1 MILRGAS
8 WVPEVASLRIA
19 GMLAEG
25 SDARL
30 RRQQPLWRRLTG
42 VRLVAVVVTAG
53 MIFAGIG
60 GGISLSGVAR
70 TAGALAVRVSLTEGV
85 SVAPGQDFSLAVTVT
100 NQDTQEAP
108 ATRVEVFSKNT
119 ALENS
124 TALSEWLA
132 DNSMPSSGIRSLGTV
147 DVPTIAGG
155 ESATVT
161 LAVAASKTRWASSWG
176 VRGLAAEVQLG
187 DEQVALGHGSL
198 VFAGDNAPGSTGLIT
213 VLPVVAPASADG
225 IIPVDELG
233 ALTADTGVLSRQLTF
248 ALTHNVAL
256 AVDPRIIA
264 SIHSAGND
272 APASAKNWLTLL
284 RNLPRSSFLL
294 GYGDVD
300 LTAETQAGM
309 TTLLSPGFSDLPN
322 MAPFIPTPVAPTET
336 APASATATDS
346 PSTSSAATPTPT
358 PSPRSDD
365 FVPTLSGLAWPRAN
379 TVLSSDV
386 PVLAANGATRI
397 LLSSQNLALSAAL
410 PVSGTVQGS
419 SALVS
424 NAGLSAAVSDAAAAT
439 DDASWQ
445 IAFSTAAAY
454 LAVSASESAGT
465 GLTLATLPRTS
476 SVWAEG
482 NRFASTLDALTAVD
496 WSRTATLPEALGSP
510 GGELAVA
517 DHAQPADRMERVS
530 TLLGRQAEMASFSTA
545 LTTPSLL
552 LDASTRNLM
561 SLLSVAYAESAAW
574 PRAIASNMAQTGT
587 VLSGITVI
595 SSSDINMVGT
605 QAQLPITI
613 ENTLPYEVNVL
624 VRATTPSARLQVE
637 PQVPLTV
644 QPESQGK
651 AKIPATAR
659 VSNGVVLL
667 GISLSSPTGVVLGNS
682 MTVPVNIHAD
692 WEMWGFIIIGAL
704 LVILIV
710 AGVVRTR
717 RRLTRSTSADDD
729 APGVEKVSG

>member
-1 MILRGAS
+1 
-8 WVPEVASLRIA
+8 
-19 GMLAEG
+19 MLAEG

-30 RRQQPLWRRLTG
+30 RRQQPLWQRLTSA
-42 VRLVAVVVTAG
+42 RLLSIIVTAAV
-53 MIFAGIG
+53 IFTGLAGG
-60 GGISLSGVAR
+60 LGLSGTAHA
-70 TAGALAVRVSLTEGV
+70 AGALAVRVALAEGYTV
-85 SVAPGQDFSLAVTVT
+85 VPGQDFTLAITVT
-100 NQDTQEAP
+100 NHDTQEAP
-108 ATRVEVFSKNT
+108 ATTVEVFSKNT
-119 ALENS
+119 AIENS

-132 DNSMPSSGIRSLGTV
+132 DNSIPSSGIRSLGTV
-147 DVPTIAGG
+147 DVPIIAGG

-176 VRGLAAEVQLG
+176 VRGLAAEVLSG
-187 DEQVALGHGSL
+187 GEQVALGHGSL
-198 VFAGDNAPGSTGLIT
+198 VLAGDNAPGSTGLIT

-225 IIPVDELG
+225 VIPVDELET
-233 ALTADTGVLSRQLTF
+233 LTAETGVLSRQLTF

-300 LTAETQAGM
+300 LTAETQSGM

-322 MAPFIPTPVAPTET
+322 MAPYISPSATSAGSASDAVAID
-336 APASATATDS
+336 ASATPSASES
-346 PSTSSAATPTPT
+346 PSPSPA

-365 FVPTLSGLAWPRAN
+365 FVPTLTGLAWPRAN
-379 TVLSSDV
+379 TVVSSDV

-397 LLSSQNLALSAAL
+397 LLSSQNLALTAGL
-410 PVSGTVQGS
+410 PVTGTVQGS

-424 NAGLSAAVSDAAAAT
+424 NAGLSAAVSDAARAT

-445 IAFSTAAAY
+445 LAVSTAAAY
-454 LAVSASESAGT
+454 LAVSAGESAGT
-465 GLTLATLPRTS
+465 GLTIATLPRTS
-476 SVWAEG
+476 STWTEG
-482 NRFASTLDALTAVD
+482 NRIAPTLDALTALD
-496 WSRTATLPEALGSP
+496 WARTATLPEALGTP

-517 DHAQPADRMERVS
+517 DRAQPADRMEKVS
-530 TLLGRQAEMASFSTA
+530 TLLGRHGEIASFSSA

-552 LDASTRNLM
+552 LDSSTRNLM
-561 SLLSVAYAESAAW
+561 SVLSVAYAESAAW
-574 PRAIASNMAQTGT
+574 PRAISSNMAQTGK
-587 VLSGITVI
+587 VLGGITVI

-624 VRATTPSARLQVE
+624 VRAVTPSARLQVE

-704 LVILIV
+704 LVMLVV

-717 RRLTRSTSADDD
+717 RRLQRSTAVNADAQD
-729 APGVEKVSG
+729 VEKVS